1 MGPEDEWGRVVTSE
15 QCDIMCALNL
25 PQLHMLSQERDEREG
40 LNGADGHLD
49 ISGYEKGSMNL
60 LLSMI
65 PVPTDFS
72 LTCEHCD
79 SSV

>member
-1 MGPEDEWGRVVTSE
+1 
-15 QCDIMCALNL
+15 
-25 PQLHMLSQERDEREG
+25 MLSQERDKRES
-40 LNGADGHLD
+40 LNGADGHPD
-49 ISGYEKGSMNL
+49 ICGYEKGSMNL